1 MTKYLIVLSFILP
14 LLSGCVT
21 DSAKPAEN
29 AYSSDYERF
38 FQNVIVKEKSPYRVT
53 YEYKDVRLDEV
64 AYLASQPT
72 CMTVFSIVILPAGRL
87 LIARSCK
94 TDRLFLYKNIKNCA
108 GEE

>member
-29 AYSSDYERF
+29 ASSSDYERF

-64 AYLASQPT
+64 AYLASRYCHEQDGKAAYLHDS
-72 CMTVFSIVILPAGRL
+72 V
-87 LIARSCK
+87 
-94 TDRLFLYKNIKNCA
+94 LYRNFTRRATFDCA
-108 GEE
+108 ELQN

>member
-1 MTKYLIVLSFILP
+1 MTKYLIVLSFRLP
-14 LLSGCVT
+14 WLSGCVT

-64 AYLASQPT
+64 AYLASRYCHEQDGKAAYLHDS
-72 CMTVFSIVILPAGRL
+72 V
-87 LIARSCK
+87 
-94 TDRLFLYKNIKNCA
+94 LYRNFTRRATFDCA
-108 GEE
+108 ELQN

>member
-38 FQNVIVKEKSPYRVT
+38 FQNVIVKEKSP
-53 YEYKDVRLDEV
+53 
-64 AYLASQPT
+64 A
-72 CMTVFSIVILPAGRL
+72 
-87 LIARSCK
+87 
-94 TDRLFLYKNIKNCA
+94 
-108 GEE
+108 